1 MKRICGSKVSLIML
15 LFLAPS
21 NGMFIASTAFL
32 PSSFTMYAGMI
43 AIGAWLD
50 RKEVVRFEKQVFDR
64 KFDISLLKLASKL
77 FRIFAVSPKLH
88 KQIDYQRHC
97 RGLVFYLLLHFII
110 GSYFLCCYWIYHWLA
125 IFCCFRVS

>member
-15 LFLAPS
+15 LFLAPC

-43 AIGAWLD
+43 AVGAWLD

-64 KFDISLLKLASKL
+64 KFDISFVKACTE
-77 FRIFAVSPKLH
+77 VV
-88 KQIDYQRHC
+88 QN
-97 RGLVFYLLLHFII
+97 
-110 GSYFLCCYWIYHWLA
+110 
-125 IFCCFRVS
+125 FCC